1 MNNIKQDRARP
12 RKVVF
17 YGRVSTEH
25 EAQIS
30 ALDNQMEWYQELAS
44 SHPNW
49 TVVDQYV
56 DEGITGTQAKKRPS
70 FLRMI
75 EDAKS
80 GKFDLIVTREV
91 CRFARNTVDTLSYT
105 RELAKL
111 GVEVYFAA
119 DGIWTMDNDGE
130 LRLSLM
136 ATLAQEESR
145 KISER
150 VLAGQRMSREKKV
163 LYGNGNI
170 LGYDLDKANNTYV
183 INEEQAETVRMIFEQ
198 YATGDGLTKVAK
210 TLMEKGRKDGAGH
223 VNWDASKVTRVLRK
237 ATYMGYCVYNR
248 SRTVDYLEHR
258 RVNNTDEDTY
268 VMVKGDFPAI
278 IDEELWYKCNAIRK
292 GRTRHLLDENG
303 KPRRYGG
310 TIAKNVW
317 VTKLVCSCGAKFRRC
332 LWQTKADGTQT
343 WGFECYRHTKRSLQ
357 FLQQHGLPEGLCDLK
372 DFPEWKLELMAV
384 KIFEAVW
391 GSRREAVLEAC
402 RMLSACY
409 QRETADPAKLN
420 ALDKRIDGLN
430 EKLNN
435 LILMKASNQITLK
448 QFLEQSN
455 EISAQQS
462 RATREREELLARE
475 SQDGGLDIDAIEASL
490 CEAVTFTDGKVSEWF
505 IQTFVKKVVPM
516 DGTRFAWVLDLAPQ
530 PQTVFC
536 EATGRKEYPR
546 ISLESNLFP
555 GAWPD
560 IQDEPPDRPFL
571 LDREGNPNGDIS
583 AAELEQG
590 RQPSRTPGSNPIGLM
605 QLTLHFED
613 AHAFRKAR
621 NCVVKPSRWHDIDLE
636 VYL

>member
-91 CRFARNTVDTLSYT
+91 CHFARNTVDTLSYT

-357 FLQQHGLPEGLCDLK
+357 FLQQHGLPDAERLLPAGDRRSDKAERAGQTDRRTERKAEQPDSDEGVQPDHPEAVSGTEQRDQRPAEPGHPGTGGAVGPRKPGRRAGHRRHRGFPVRSGDLYRRQGERVVHPDLCEKGGSHGRHPVCLGTGSGPAAPDGFLRSHRAK
-372 DFPEWKLELMAV
+372 GIPPHLAGKQFIPGRMARHTRRTSRPALPFGSGGKPEWGH
-384 KIFEAVW
+384 IS
-391 GSRREAVLEAC
+391 G
-402 RMLSACY
+402 
-409 QRETADPAKLN
+409 
-420 ALDKRIDGLN
+420 RIGTGQ
-430 EKLNN
+430 
-435 LILMKASNQITLK
+435 A
-448 QFLEQSN
+448 
-455 EISAQQS
+455 
-462 RATREREELLARE
+462 
-475 SQDGGLDIDAIEASL
+475 AI
-490 CEAVTFTDGKVSEWF
+490 KN
-505 IQTFVKKVVPM
+505 P
-516 DGTRFAWVLDLAPQ
+516 
-530 PQTVFC
+530 
-536 EATGRKEYPR
+536 RK
-546 ISLESNLFP
+546 
-555 GAWPD
+555 
-560 IQDEPPDRPFL
+560 
-571 LDREGNPNGDIS
+571 
-583 AAELEQG
+583 
-590 RQPSRTPGSNPIGLM
+590 
-605 QLTLHFED
+605 
-613 AHAFRKAR
+613 
-621 NCVVKPSRWHDIDLE
+621 
-636 VYL
+636 

>member
-25 EAQIS
+25 ETQIS

-56 DEGITGTQAKKRPS
+56 DEGITGTQTKKRPS

-278 IDEELWYKCNAIRK
+278 IDEELWHKCNAIRK

-516 DGTRFAWVLDLAPQ
+516 DGTRFA
-530 PQTVFC
+530 
-536 EATGRKEYPR
+536 
-546 ISLESNLFP
+546 
-555 GAWPD
+555 
-560 IQDEPPDRPFL
+560 
-571 LDREGNPNGDIS
+571 
-583 AAELEQG
+583 
-590 RQPSRTPGSNPIGLM
+590 
-605 QLTLHFED
+605 
-613 AHAFRKAR
+613 
-621 NCVVKPSRWHDIDLE
+621 
-636 VYL
+636 

>member
-1 MNNIKQDRARP
+1 M
-12 RKVVF
+12 
-17 YGRVSTEH
+17 
-25 EAQIS
+25 
-30 ALDNQMEWYQELAS
+30 
-44 SHPNW
+44 
-49 TVVDQYV
+49 
-56 DEGITGTQAKKRPS
+56 
-70 FLRMI
+70 
-75 EDAKS
+75 
-80 GKFDLIVTREV
+80 
-91 CRFARNTVDTLSYT
+91 
-105 RELAKL
+105 
-111 GVEVYFAA
+111 
-119 DGIWTMDNDGE
+119 
-130 LRLSLM
+130 
-136 ATLAQEESR
+136 
-145 KISER
+145 
-150 VLAGQRMSREKKV
+150 
-163 LYGNGNI
+163 
-170 LGYDLDKANNTYV
+170 
-183 INEEQAETVRMIFEQ
+183 
-198 YATGDGLTKVAK
+198 
-210 TLMEKGRKDGAGH
+210 
-223 VNWDASKVTRVLRK
+223 
-237 ATYMGYCVYNR
+237 
-248 SRTVDYLEHR
+248 
-258 RVNNTDEDTY
+258 
-268 VMVKGDFPAI
+268 
-278 IDEELWYKCNAIRK
+278 
-292 GRTRHLLDENG
+292 
-303 KPRRYGG
+303 
-310 TIAKNVW
+310 
-317 VTKLVCSCGAKFRRC
+317 
-332 LWQTKADGTQT
+332 
-343 WGFECYRHTKRSLQ
+343 
-357 FLQQHGLPEGLCDLK
+357 
-372 DFPEWKLELMAV
+372 

-402 RMLSACY
+402 RMLSTCY
-409 QRETADPAKLN
+409 QRETADPTKLN

-490 CEAVTFTDGKVSEWF
+490 REAVTFTDGKVSEWF

-613 AHAFRKAR
+613 AHAFQKAR
-621 NCVVKPSRWHDIDLE
+621 NCVVKPSRWHDIELE

>member
-462 RATREREELLARE
+462 RATQEREELLARE
-475 SQDGGLDIDAIEASL
+475 SQNGGLDIDAIEASL

-505 IQTFVKKVVPM
+505 IQTFVKKVVPI

-613 AHAFRKAR
+613 AHAFQKAR

>member
-292 GRTRHLLDENG
+292 ERTRHLLDENG

-402 RMLSACY
+402 RMLSTCY

-420 ALDKRIDGLN
+420 AMNKRIDGLN

-462 RATREREELLARE
+462 RATREREELLAQE

-571 LDREGNPNGDIS
+571 LDQEGNPNGDIS

-590 RQPSRTPGSNPIGLM
+590 RLLSRTPANKG
-605 QLTLHFED
+605 F
-613 AHAFRKAR
+613 
-621 NCVVKPSRWHDIDLE
+621 
-636 VYL
+636 

>member
-1 MNNIKQDRARP
+1 M
-12 RKVVF
+12 
-17 YGRVSTEH
+17 
-25 EAQIS
+25 
-30 ALDNQMEWYQELAS
+30 
-44 SHPNW
+44 
-49 TVVDQYV
+49 
-56 DEGITGTQAKKRPS
+56 
-70 FLRMI
+70 
-75 EDAKS
+75 
-80 GKFDLIVTREV
+80 
-91 CRFARNTVDTLSYT
+91 DTLSYT

-258 RVNNTDEDTY
+258 RVNNTDEGTY

-402 RMLSACY
+402 RMLGACY
-409 QRETADPAKLN
+409 QRETADPTKLN

-505 IQTFVKKVVPM
+505 IQTFVKKVVPI

-536 EATGRKEYPR
+536 EVTGRKEYPR

-560 IQDEPPDRPFL
+560 TQDEPPDRPFL

-613 AHAFRKAR
+613 AHAFQKAR
-621 NCVVKPSRWHDIDLE
+621 NCVGKPSRWQDIDLE